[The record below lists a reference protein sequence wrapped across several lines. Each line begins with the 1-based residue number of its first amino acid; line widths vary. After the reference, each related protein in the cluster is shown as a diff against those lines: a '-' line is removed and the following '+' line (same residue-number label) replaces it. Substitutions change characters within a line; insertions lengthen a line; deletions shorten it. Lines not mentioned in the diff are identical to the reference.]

1 MANTDAAFVGSVP
14 ELHTRY
20 MGPMFFE
27 PYVADLASRLRDM
40 SSGRLLETARGTGI
54 VTRALAAALRAPV
67 AITATDLNEPML
79 DAVVAAVGLSRS
91 PVCKAVQ
98 GPRRLVSG

>member
-1 MANTDAAFVGSVP
+1 MANTDAAFVSSVP

-20 MGPMFFE
+20 MGAMFFE

-40 SSGRLLETARGTGI
+40 SSGRLLETACGAGV
-54 VTRALAAALRAPV
+54 VTARSCRWLRAPV
-67 AITATDLNEPML
+67 AMTATDLNEPML
-79 DAVVAAVGLSRS
+79 DAVVAAVGLSQS